1 MGLPTHAPLTFS
13 VVTKIIYAY
22 PRNCQKWL
30 PLEISLPSL
39 QNPAA
44 EGQGGRKIYLHGI
57 TFLSKVYTMCMNR
70 LFNFIYTERGGQGE
84 GKLVKL
90 KSPIMNAVV
99 GSPRIPKGAL
109 LDITRQKPFQQSY

>member
-57 TFLSKVYTMCMNR
+57 TFLSEVYTMCMNR
-70 LFNFIYTERGGQGE
+70 LFNYTYTYTQREGGRKRG
-84 GKLVKL
+84 
-90 KSPIMNAVV
+90 S
-99 GSPRIPKGAL
+99 L
-109 LDITRQKPFQQSY
+109 LS